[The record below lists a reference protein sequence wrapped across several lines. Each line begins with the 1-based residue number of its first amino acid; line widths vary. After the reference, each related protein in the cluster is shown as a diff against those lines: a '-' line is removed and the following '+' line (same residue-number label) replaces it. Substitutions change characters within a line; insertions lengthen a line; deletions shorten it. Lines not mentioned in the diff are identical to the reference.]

1 MKQHCTI
8 IDYGMGNLHS
18 VVGALKYLDV
28 SHSIASS
35 YKDVKKADSL
45 ILPGVGSFA
54 RAMTTLNQTGFSE
67 TIREAVLHNKKKIL
81 GICLGQQLMAEQ
93 STEDGLNSG
102 LSLYQGRV
110 ERFKQNLSTS
120 KKVPH
125 IGFNKVQFP
134 PNSRLFRGFKTA
146 TDFYFVHSYRV
157 DLRTRPGISAI
168 TEYGDLFLA
177 AYENENIY
185 ATQFHP
191 EKSQTNGLKL
201 LRNFLKAE

>member
-54 RAMTTLNQTGFSE
+54 RAMNTLNQTGFSE

-120 KKVPH
+120 KKSPTYW
-125 IGFNKVQFP
+125 IQ
-134 PNSRLFRGFKTA
+134 
-146 TDFYFVHSYRV
+146 
-157 DLRTRPGISAI
+157 
-168 TEYGDLFLA
+168 
-177 AYENENIY
+177 
-185 ATQFHP
+185 
-191 EKSQTNGLKL
+191 
-201 LRNFLKAE
+201 